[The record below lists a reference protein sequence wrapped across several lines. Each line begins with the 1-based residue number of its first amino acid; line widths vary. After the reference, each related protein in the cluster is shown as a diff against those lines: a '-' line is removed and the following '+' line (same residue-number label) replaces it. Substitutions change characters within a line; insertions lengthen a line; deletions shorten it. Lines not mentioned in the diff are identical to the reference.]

1 MNDLQIQIAS
11 HQAYAELGRVC
22 DQLKAAMEK
31 CPELVSLLKNSVFD
45 ESFSVRSGLISF
57 KVKEADGA
65 LCVRV
70 VISERLREIA
80 DAATRLADWDPCSPS
95 GLQKSEVLRLVTG
108 LTVPTADAGVEREI
122 SRLIQRAGRYS

>member
-1 MNDLQIQIAS
+1 MNELQIQIAS
-11 HQAYAELGRVC
+11 QAHAELDRVC

-45 ESFSVRSGLISF
+45 ENFSVRPGLISF

-70 VISERLREIA
+70 VLSERLRNIA
-80 DAATRLADWDPCSPS
+80 DAATRLAEWEPGSPS
-95 GLQKSEVLRLVTG
+95 GLQKSEALLLLSD
-108 LTVPTADAGVEREI
+108 LTSPKESASAAARIERAA
-122 SRLIQRAGRYS
+122 SRSGRSL